1 MAVCSVMI
9 SLKAGSISCSSVSS
23 QYLLEHLALCT
34 RSKDVM
40 MDEHIAGEQDSKG
53 WYHFFKDFFLM
64 WTILKVFIEF
74 IKYCF
79 MFAFFL
85 FCFGS
90 EACGIWT
97 PWPGIEPVSPAL
109 LGRVSVTGPPRKS
122 PKDSI
127 MTGTLFS
134 LEVRQKEGLEMRARI
149 RVRDSMWMKVRE
161 AQNGD
166 LNFSLVCLY
175 LHCQFLAQCLLLAGP

>member
-74 IKYCF
+74 IT
-79 MFAFFL
+79 
-85 FCFGS
+85 
-90 EACGIWT
+90 I
-97 PWPGIEPVSPAL
+97 
-109 LGRVSVTGPPRKS
+109 
-122 PKDSI
+122 
-127 MTGTLFS
+127 
-134 LEVRQKEGLEMRARI
+134 
-149 RVRDSMWMKVRE
+149 
-161 AQNGD
+161 
-166 LNFSLVCLY
+166 
-175 LHCQFLAQCLLLAGP
+175 LLLVYVFILWP

>member
-53 WYHFFKDFFLM
+53 WYHFFKDFFKM

-85 FCFGS
+85 FFFGS
-90 EACGIWT
+90 EACGI
-97 PWPGIEPVSPAL
+97 
-109 LGRVSVTGPPRKS
+109 
-122 PKDSI
+122 
-127 MTGTLFS
+127 
-134 LEVRQKEGLEMRARI
+134 
-149 RVRDSMWMKVRE
+149 
-161 AQNGD
+161 
-166 LNFSLVCLY
+166 
-175 LHCQFLAQCLLLAGP
+175 